1 MPLRASLYMRRA
13 PLRSSKMRALFVLPL
28 IGRKEVLPTTS
39 NFVLTPAPGVAVPT
53 PALPLVVRVAMLRS
67 ALELISTPV
76 IVPSAIF
83 KLVTALSASLAVV
96 TARSWIDTVMTE
108 LVPTTDPNA
117 NFAVSARRA

>member
-1 MPLRASLYMRRA
+1 
-13 PLRSSKMRALFVLPL
+13 MRALFVLPL

-67 ALELISTPV
+67 ALELISAPV

-83 KLVTALSASLAVV
+83 KLVTELSS
-96 TARSWIDTVMTE
+96 IDTAPTFVNWLPSPWNSVALTVPE
-108 LVPTTDPNA
+108 TSNLVCGVAVPIPTLP
-117 NFAVSARRA
+117 VLC